1 MGELIDLPGYSP
13 DEKVQIASGFLLPKQ
28 MKEHVLTSQ
37 HLTIPDDIIRKIIK
51 DYTREAGVRSLERT
65 LASVCRNVALKLVN
79 HNTKQAKATFQ
90 ATAVTDKIAE
100 EILGPP
106 RFGGLQLPDELP
118 VGVSMG
124 LAWTPVG
131 GEVLIIESLKMPGKG
146 NIRLTGSL
154 GDVMKESVFTA
165 LSWIRAHD
173 RKLQQLLWTATGL
186 NVTLTPEGSADDE
199 HLLSKSDLHIHFPSG
214 AVKKD
219 GPSAGVAIVAALTSL
234 LSGCRAR
241 RDTAMTGEISL
252 RGAVLPVGGIKE
264 KLLAA
269 HAAGVTRIVLPAEN
283 EKDLRELDKAVRD
296 SLKIFLVSDIT
307 EALEAIF
314 QTRSGNNLKTS
325 LGADILNSLAPRQS
339 GVTARSSDDTATA
352 MDSCHPRFVSLL

>member
-1 MGELIDLPGYSP
+1 MG
-13 DEKVQIASGFLLPKQ
+13 KQ

-37 HLTIPDDIIRKIIK
+37 HLTISDDITRKIIK

-65 LASVCRNVALKLVN
+65 LASVCRNAALKLVN
-79 HNTKQAKATFQ
+79 HNTKEAKATFQ
-90 ATAVTDKIAE
+90 VTALTEKIAE

-186 NVTLTPEGSADDE
+186 NVTLTPKGSTDDE

-283 EKDLRELDKAVRD
+283 EKAVRD